1 MNYRTFYC
9 TNKFSIFVVE
19 FFGTP
24 HPRIYILNEI
34 ISKNL
39 IAHFNEKRNGM
50 QHPPIVHFNEKRNGM
65 QHPPIVQ

>member
-1 MNYRTFYC
+1 M
-9 TNKFSIFVVE
+9 E

-34 ISKNL
+34 ISKNF

-65 QHPPIVQ
+65 QHPPIVHFNEKRNGMQHPPIVQ